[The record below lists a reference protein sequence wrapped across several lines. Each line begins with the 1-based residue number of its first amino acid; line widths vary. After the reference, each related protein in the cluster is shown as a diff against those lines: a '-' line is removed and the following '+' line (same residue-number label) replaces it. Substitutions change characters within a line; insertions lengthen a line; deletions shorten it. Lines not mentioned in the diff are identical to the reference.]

1 MTTETMPHTPFT
13 GVRVLLGSATAALVC
28 GLLTVLIGG
37 LVAGP
42 EAAMGALA
50 GTLLMVAVFGFG
62 ALAVN
67 AVAGVLPSAA
77 LLVALLTYTLQ
88 IVLLAVVFWAVT
100 TSPTL
105 ADELDRRWLGGA
117 IIAATTGWVVT
128 QIVLTVRQRIPAYDL
143 PSGDSVRAAT
153 GGER

>member
-13 GVRVLLGSATAALVC
+13 GVRVLLGAAAAALVC
-28 GLLTVLIGG
+28 GLLTVLFGG
-37 LVAGP
+37 LVAGS
-42 EAAMGALA
+42 EAALGALV

-67 AVAGVLPSAA
+67 AVAGVLPGAA

-88 IVLLAVVFWAVT
+88 IVVLAMVFRAVT

-105 ADELDRRWLGGA
+105 ADELDQQWLGGA
-117 IIAATTGWVVT
+117 IIAATAGWLVA
-128 QIVLTVRQRIPAYDL
+128 QIVLTVRLRIPAYDL
-143 PSGDSVRAAT
+143 PSDEAVRATT